1 MRHRTPLCILICISV
16 SLCWF
21 PATSQGNIDD
31 PFTSIHLEKAVHFL
45 AADGSDVEVGPGLY
59 DVESAD
65 EWIRLVPGERRDAV
79 LIEVDRH
86 AHPLAIDYP
95 LAMAFSGDSP
105 EEADLQFVM
114 LLLPGQQSLEATGT
128 YSGIRPRGFNLGQA
142 FNNAKK
148 TATNAYNQASSTAND
163 AASDAAN
170 AAQQAAQQAQ
180 EAAQQAAQQAQ
191 EAAQQAAQQG
201 QQAVDQARQRTQQ
214 AAQQAQ
220 RRARQAA
227 SRVQRGVQQGA
238 QDARAAALR
247 AKRAVEQGAR
257 QVGQAIGGAVQT
269 QINNVQNNPM
279 VATLQSEIQ
288 TLEAVRKLNL
298 EPLFACLRQQSGQ
311 GSVNVPQLVQRFVA
325 SPPEFANWLF
335 LEVMKD
341 WEESFGDIMAEQLQ
355 ALRNPSRTA
364 PQGPELIGM
373 AFRSLEKLA
382 NKGPGGRCLMQFV
395 RPHFQNMQAT
405 SGQLQQTIKVQGQRM
420 FDNQVAPI
428 LYGSLSQQIG
438 DLLSAAL
445 ALSPQDIAQAR
456 IQARS
461 LPPQY
466 PETAHARAISNSIVR
481 RGLAGDDAKAL
492 LKDVVPGLG
501 DILDIKNAVLADQLL
516 NPRELY
522 RAASQVES
530 LTKFLN
536 NPSQRQQALSGVRTA
551 LDPNAPWTESLYIDI
566 GMEIIR
572 VVGKN
577 YLDSEIP
584 GGGSFLIR
592 SAVETLDFG
601 EQLGGTVAQSVAGLV
616 PEVGGIASGVAK
628 VIPDI
633 TWKALINTIIV
644 GSVKAGA
651 HYAYGKVIDEAKD
664 ALKNNRSYAAIQRHA
679 GPLSAL
685 LRYLPSKQQII
696 ILATTHTEDTRKAL
710 ERYNRSVLQLA
721 EAAVR

>member
-1 MRHRTPLCILICISV
+1 MRHRTPLCVLICVSI

-79 LIEVDRH
+79 LIEADRH

-95 LAMAFSGDSP
+95 LAMTFSGDSP

-114 LLLPGQQSLEATGT
+114 LLLPGQQSLEAAGT
-128 YSGIRPRGFNLGQA
+128 YSGIRPRGFKLGQA

-148 TATNAYNQASSTAND
+148 TATKAYNQASSTANN
-163 AASDAAN
+163 AASGAAN

-214 AAQQAQ
+214 AAQQGQ

-257 QVGQAIGGAVQT
+257 QAGQAIAGTVQT

-298 EPLFACLRQQSGQ
+298 EPLFACLRQSSGPAP
-311 GSVNVPQLVQRFVA
+311 VNFPQMIQQFTTN
-325 SPPEFANWLF
+325 PPEFANQIFQNL
-335 LEVMKD
+335 MQQ
-341 WEESFGDIMAEQLQ
+341 WEQHFSDIMGEQLQ
-355 ALRNPSRTA
+355 FIRNPSRTA
-364 PQGPELIGM
+364 PQGPQVIAM
-373 AFRSLEKLA
+373 AFRSLEKVA
-382 NKGPGGRCLMQFV
+382 QKAPGGACLMQFV
-395 RPHFQNMQAT
+395 RPHLQSIQ
-405 SGQLQQTIKVQGQRM
+405 SRSSQIQQTTLTQGKRI

-428 LYGSLSQQIG
+428 LFGSLSKQIG
-438 DLLSAAL
+438 DLMTAVLSL
-445 ALSPQDIAQAR
+445 TPQDIAQAS
-456 IQARS
+456 IRS
-461 LPPQY
+461 RGINPRHDFSDDRFFSEGQ
-466 PETAHARAISNSIVR
+466 IVS
-481 RGLAGDDAKAL
+481 RGFSGDDTKAL
-492 LKDVVPGLG
+492 LGDVVPGLG
-501 DILDIKNAVLADQLL
+501 DIIDVKNAVLADQLL
-516 NPRELY
+516 NPRDLY
-522 RAASQVES
+522 AAASHIEL
-530 LTKFLN
+530 LTKSLN
-536 NPSQRQQALSGVRTA
+536 NPAQRGQALNAVRTA
-551 LDPNAPWTESLYIDI
+551 LDPNSPWTESLYIDI
-566 GMEIIR
+566 GMEILR

-577 YLDSEIP
+577 YLDSELP

-592 SAVETLDFG
+592 SAVEVLDFG
-601 EQLGGTVAQSVAGLV
+601 EQTVGTVVQSVAGLV
-616 PEVGGIASGVAK
+616 PEAGGIVSGIAK
-628 VIPDI
+628 VTPDVI
-633 TWKALINTIIV
+633 WKLAINNIIV
-644 GSVKAGA
+644 GSVKGGA
-651 HYAYGKVIDEAKD
+651 HYAYGKVIDEAKN
-664 ALKNNRSYAAIQRHA
+664 ALKTGRPYAAIQQHA
-679 GPLSAL
+679 GPLSTL
-685 LRYLPSKQQII
+685 LRYLPSKQQIVL
-696 ILATTHTEDTRKAL
+696 LASTHTEDTRQAL
-710 ERYNRSVLQLA
+710 ERYNHSVMQLA
-721 EAAVR
+721 EAAAQ